1 MIFIERNVI
10 EIYFS
15 RTSCYAPHTI
25 NVKIPVISAS
35 IYIRSYRSTYFGQS
49 TGRFGIYKKRA
60 FLLYFTFFFF
70 FLKRIG
76 EKSWLAPHSVTVVTN
91 FVFKLKRLSFAL
103 RLWYKSVG
111 KERQESVNRNAKSK
125 HGDGKMAVSPA
136 WKMRASRYVMFFVYA
151 KWQICTILQ
160 NYFIYNGGTVRLCAC
175 VKRVDVFQPWWK
187 FDSIA

>member
-1 MIFIERNVI
+1 MHRTQSTWKFPSSRHRYIYVRIVPRISNNRQVDSVYIRKER
-10 EIYFS
+10 
-15 RTSCYAPHTI
+15 SCYI
-25 NVKIPVISAS
+25 
-35 IYIRSYRSTYFGQS
+35 
-49 TGRFGIYKKRA
+49 
-60 FLLYFTFFFF
+60 LLFFFF
-70 FLKRIG
+70 FLKRKG

>member
-49 TGRFGIYKKRA
+49 TTRFGIYKKRA

-70 FLKRIG
+70 FLK
-76 EKSWLAPHSVTVVTN
+76 K
-91 FVFKLKRLSFAL
+91 KRRKIVA
-103 RLWYKSVG
+103 
-111 KERQESVNRNAKSK
+111 
-125 HGDGKMAVSPA
+125 
-136 WKMRASRYVMFFVYA
+136 
-151 KWQICTILQ
+151 CT
-160 NYFIYNGGTVRLCAC
+160 A
-175 VKRVDVFQPWWK
+175 
-187 FDSIA
+187 